1 MDKKSKYVEV
11 TNITEAIDELSFS
24 VNSIRELIKELEE
37 KKDILKGLENLQSIR
52 TEIDEFKGFL
62 DEFKQTQDDFSFL
75 LASTNKIVES
85 LKKYADSF
93 EKHYDTITDILQKQ
107 TNNINSYIVDE
118 YDKMFK
124 NIKRKLNIDVNDIV
138 NRIKELDKMLTETYN
153 KDYMEDVRK
162 LKAQQKITNFLL
174 IILIAVGAYFAY
186 NVNKKLNYLQTTT
199 YFNYK
204 ALYNQ

>member
-1 MDKKSKYVEV
+1 MNEKSKYVEV
-11 TNITEAIDELSFS
+11 TNITEALDELSFS
-24 VNSIRELIKELEE
+24 INSIRELIKELEE
-37 KKDILKGLENLQSIR
+37 KKDILRGLKNLQSIR

-62 DEFKQTQDDFSFL
+62 TEFKQAQDDFSFL

-93 EKHYDTITDILQKQ
+93 EKHYTTIKDILEEQ
-107 TNNINSYIVDE
+107 TGKINTYIVDE
-118 YDKMFK
+118 YDALFK

-162 LKAQQKITNFLL
+162 LKKQQKITNFLL
-174 IILIAVGAYFAY
+174 AILIAASAYFAY
-186 NVNKKLNYLQTTT
+186 NVSKKINYIQTTT
-199 YFNYK
+199 YYTYK